1 MIICWICWIYW
12 IILDS
17 VIIIVNKQGLLLYGT
32 YCLVGGDKQPNQH
45 VMSQMVKNAMGKKK
59 KVQEIGKQGG
69 QEGMV

>member
-1 MIICWICWIYW
+1 M
-12 IILDS
+12 
-17 VIIIVNKQGLLLYGT
+17 NKQGLLLYGT